1 MRLFIAAEPREL
13 EGFLP
18 YCTNVSPVELPVH
31 WARVANWKDQ
41 QMIAIANGAGPV
53 RAAAAVD
60 CVLSITRA
68 LAVCSVGFCGA
79 LDPELGLGDIFVAQ
93 SVNRLPARLPKSD
106 LALRSGALASVEHIA
121 ATAERKQELRAQG
134 FDAVEMEAA
143 GVAERARHYGAPF
156 YCVRAVTD
164 LARESF
170 ANDFEG
176 ALKPD
181 GRFSVPA
188 LLLSALARP
197 FERVP
202 ELFRLQRR
210 CGIAAR
216 RLGGFLDACEF

>member
-18 YCTNVSPVELPVH
+18 YCANVSPLELPVH
-31 WARVANWKDQ
+31 WARVANWKGQ
-41 QMIAIANGAGPV
+41 QMMAIANGAGPLQ
-53 RAAAAVD
+53 AAAAVD

-79 LDPELGLGDIFVAQ
+79 LDPDLRIGDVFVAQ
-93 SVNRLPARLPKSD
+93 SVNGLPALPPKSD
-106 LALRSGALASVEHIA
+106 RSHRRGALASVDRIA
-121 ATAERKQELRAQG
+121 AGAEHKQQLRAQG

-143 GVAERARHYGAPF
+143 GVAGRAGHYGAPF

-164 LARESF
+164 LAHETF
-170 ANDFEG
+170 ANDFEA

-181 GRFSVPA
+181 GRFAVSR

-197 FERVP
+197 ASRVP

-216 RLGGFLDACEF
+216 RLGGFLDSCEF

>member
-18 YCTNVSPVELPVH
+18 YCTNVSPVEFPVH
-31 WARVANWKDQ
+31 WARVGNWKEQ

-79 LDPELGLGDIFVAQ
+79 LDPELGIGDVFVAK
-93 SVNRLPARLPKSD
+93 SVNGLSAMRPVTEVTHRT
-106 LALRSGALASVEHIA
+106 GALVSVEHIA
-121 ATAERKQELRAQG
+121 GTAEHKQELRARG

-143 GVAERARHYGAPF
+143 GVAERASHYGAPF

-164 LARESF
+164 VAGESF
-170 ANDFEG
+170 ANDFEA

-181 GRFSVPA
+181 GRFAVSN
-188 LLLSALARP
+188 LLVAALARP